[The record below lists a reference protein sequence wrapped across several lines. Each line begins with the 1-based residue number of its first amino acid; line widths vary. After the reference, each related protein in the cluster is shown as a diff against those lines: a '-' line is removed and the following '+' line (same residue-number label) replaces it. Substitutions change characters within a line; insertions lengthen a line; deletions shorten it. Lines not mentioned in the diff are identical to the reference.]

1 MQYNIST
8 YCPLAFTGFDTRAK
22 SACCWAKIPETP
34 RSFKELQDTITIK
47 NLQQDL
53 LNGVKNPTCTACWQ
67 QEETGVV
74 SMRQHFLDIDK
85 AIEQEIVDK
94 KLKHLVIDSGNVC
107 NLACRTCG
115 PYYSS
120 SYFKETNAK
129 NIKFGRKEQILFF
142 AKEQI
147 LTVKK
152 TDLEY
157 LKSEDYSSIASIS
170 VLGGEPFQNLEH
182 LEILELIIEQ
192 GYAANC
198 KLFYCTNGTIKLPKR
213 IKDIFSN
220 FESVHF
226 TLSIDAICEQFEYIR
241 TNGEWSILLD
251 NVADLKEL
259 SENNTNFNIDG
270 HPTISA
276 LNILYLDELYKWYEE
291 NNLNYHIVIC
301 ESPLAYSFQI
311 FNYAQKEIILAK
323 LADSRFDMAAI
334 MQHIDNSSFSQA
346 ALDNFYSEI
355 EFTKEFKNLDIN
367 EYLPRLMKLLEQ

>member
-53 LNGVKNPTCTACWQ
+53 LNGVKNPTCRACWH
-67 QEETGVV
+67 QEETGIV
-74 SMRQHFLDIDK
+74 SMRQHFLGIDK

-115 PYYSS
+115 PISSS

-129 NIKFGRKEQILFF
+129 NIKFGRKEQIL
-142 AKEQI
+142 
-147 LTVKK
+147 TVKK

-157 LKSEDYSSIASIS
+157 LRSEDYSSIASIS

-220 FESVHF
+220 FKSVHF

-259 SENNTNFNIDG
+259 SENNTNFG
-270 HPTISA
+270 LSYHPTISA
-276 LNILYLDELYKWYEE
+276 LNIMYDENKLRHTSIIFCNW
-291 NNLNYHIVIC
+291 
-301 ESPLAYSFQI
+301 PDAYSFKI
-311 FNYAQKEIILAK
+311 FNDAQKEIILAK
-323 LADSRFDMAAI
+323 LADSRFDMTAI
-334 MQHIDNSSFSQA
+334 MQHIGNSSFSQA

>member
-22 SACCWAKIPETP
+22 SPCCWARIPEKP
-34 RSFKELQDTITIK
+34 RSFTELQDTITIK

-53 LNGVKNPTCTACWQ
+53 LNGIKNPTCKACWQ

-74 SMRQHFLDIDK
+74 SMRQNFLHHNE
-85 AIEQEIVDK
+85 AIKQEIVDK

-115 PYYSS
+115 PYSSS

-129 NIKFGRKEQILFF
+129 NIKFGRKEQIL
-142 AKEQI
+142 
-147 LTVKK
+147 TVKK

-157 LKSEDYSSIASIS
+157 LKLEDYSSITSIS

-182 LEILELIIEQ
+182 LEILELMVQQ
-192 GYAANC
+192 GYATNC
-198 KLFYCTNGTIKLPKR
+198 KLYYCTNGTIKLPKR
-213 IKDIFSN
+213 VRDIFCN
-220 FESVHF
+220 FKSVDI
-226 TLSIDAICEQFEYIR
+226 TLSIDATYEQFEYIR
-241 TNGEWSILLD
+241 TNGEWPVLLD

-259 SENNTNFNIDG
+259 AKNNINFDINC
-270 HPTISA
+270 HPTISV
-276 LNILYLDELYKWYEE
+276 LNVMYLDELYAWYEE
-291 NNLNYHIVIC
+291 IKLRHAIVFC
-301 ESPLAYSFQI
+301 DWPDAYSFNI
-311 FNYAQKEIILAK
+311 FNDAQKEIILAK
-323 LADSRFDMAAI
+323 LSDSRFDMTAI
-334 MQHIDNSSFSQA
+334 MQHIDNSSFDQV
-346 ALDNFYSEI
+346 ALDNFYREI